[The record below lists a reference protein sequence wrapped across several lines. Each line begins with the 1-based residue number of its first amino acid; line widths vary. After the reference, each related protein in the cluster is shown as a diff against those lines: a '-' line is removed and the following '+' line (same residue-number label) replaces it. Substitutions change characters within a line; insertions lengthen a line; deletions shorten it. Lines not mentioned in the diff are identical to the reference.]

1 MVSPGGLSPFKRN
14 KTRPRGLPR
23 LRRTFFLGLTTFSF
37 GRPCFPLSSSCP
49 RGCCLPVLLPAGY
62 SLGGLMHSCGGVW
75 ALSLPLPFGLGLLG
89 SCLLAFFLCMFCLS
103 LSIRVVGSTGAFVG
117 SVPFPPR
124 LCAAM
129 GQGAWSFPL
138 SVFGPGR
145 LRVLP
150 LPSVSVVGGFL
161 LEPPL
166 WRGFSG
172 PLTLL
177 CAVVL
182 AL

>member
-1 MVSPGGLSPFKRN
+1 M
-14 KTRPRGLPR
+14 
-23 LRRTFFLGLTTFSF
+23 GLTTFSF

-49 RGCCLPVLLPAGY
+49 RGCCLPVLLPAGFFF
-62 SLGGLMHSCGGVW
+62 GGLMHSCGGVW
-75 ALSLPLPFGLGLLG
+75 ALSLPLPFGLGLIG

-103 LSIRVVGSTGAFVG
+103 LSLRVMGSTGAFVG
-117 SVPFPPR
+117 SVLFPQR

-129 GQGAWSFPL
+129 GQGAWSFPR
-138 SVFGPGR
+138 SVFGLGR
-145 LRVLP
+145 SRVLP
-150 LPSVSVVGGFL
+150 LPSVFCGWQIPLV
-161 LEPPL
+161 PPL